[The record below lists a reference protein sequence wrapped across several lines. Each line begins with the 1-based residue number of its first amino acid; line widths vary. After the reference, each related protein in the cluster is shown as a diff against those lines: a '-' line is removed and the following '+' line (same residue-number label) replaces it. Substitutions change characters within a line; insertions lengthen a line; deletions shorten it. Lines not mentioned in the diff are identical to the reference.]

1 MKIVKVL
8 FITVILLVVVASV
21 KAQQNE
27 VRNKFRGF
35 AISGH
40 TGSHIYTGD
49 KLNEALDYGYGAINI
64 KLSWVPSFDSTSW
77 QQHYGYPA
85 YGLGVYSGAIGNPDI
100 LGTPNAIFGFVSFPI
115 YHSRKTTFVVEP
127 ALGLTY
133 DLKPYDSK
141 ENPMNDAI
149 GSKICVYFNLN
160 FGGRTAISREMDL
173 TYGFDLT
180 HFSNGRTFV
189 PNYGLNMAGLNVG
202 MLYHFNRAQKLV
214 DNSIKPKTILDVRP
228 ELPASSGDIRKGNLY
243 FSFYQAA
250 GTTQSYETGD
260 VRYFNASTSIEA
272 VYKHSMKHSWLLG
285 FDILYDGSLKNEYPE
300 TSGQFAYA
308 IHPGYDFSFYKFD
321 LRAQVGIYLGDNKD
335 KGAFFLRPALRY
347 WFSNAVFAQVGL
359 KTINGF
365 AADWVEYGVGVKLWS
380 SGKG

>member
-1 MKIVKVL
+1 MKIVKIF
-8 FITVILLVVVASV
+8 FIAAILLVAITSL

-27 VRNKFRGF
+27 VKNKFRGF
-35 AISGH
+35 AINGH
-40 TGSHIYTGD
+40 SGSHIYTGD
-49 KLNEALDYGYGAINI
+49 LLNESLDNGYGAISI
-64 KLSWVPSFDSTSW
+64 KLSWVPGSDSTSW
-77 QQHYGYPA
+77 QQHYGYPS

-100 LGTPNAIFGFVSFPI
+100 LGTPNAIFGFVSFPV
-115 YHSRKTTFVVEP
+115 YQTRKTSFVVEP
-127 ALGLTY
+127 AVGLTY
-133 DLKPYDSK
+133 DLKPHDSE

-173 TYGFDLT
+173 TYGFDMT

-189 PNYGLNMAGLNVG
+189 PNYGLNMAGLNIG
-202 MLYHFNRAQKLV
+202 MLYHFNRVQKVV
-214 DNSIKPKTILDVRP
+214 DKSLKPKTILEVRP
-228 ELPASSGDIRKGNLY
+228 EMEATSGDVRKKQWY
-243 FSFYQAA
+243 FSAYQAA
-250 GTTQSYETGD
+250 GTTQKYGFED

-272 VYKHSMKHSWLLG
+272 VYKRSMKHSWLLG
-285 FDILYDGSLKNEYPE
+285 FDLLYDGSLKNEYPE

-335 KGAFFLRPALRY
+335 KGPFFLRPALRY
-347 WFSNAVFAQVGL
+347 WFSNAVFAQIGL

-380 SGKG
+380 SGNR

>member
-1 MKIVKVL
+1 MKIVKVF
-8 FITVILLVVVASV
+8 FIAAILLVAITSL

-27 VRNKFRGF
+27 VKNKFRGF
-35 AISGH
+35 AINGH
-40 TGSHIYTGD
+40 SGSHIYTGD
-49 KLNEALDYGYGAINI
+49 LLNESLDNGYGAISI
-64 KLSWVPSFDSTSW
+64 KLSWVPGTDSTSW
-77 QQHYGYPA
+77 QQHYGYPS

-100 LGTPNAIFGFVSFPI
+100 LGTPNAIFGFVSFPV
-115 YHSRKTTFVVEP
+115 YQTRKTSFVVEP
-127 ALGLTY
+127 AVGLTY
-133 DLKPYDSK
+133 DLKPHDSE

-173 TYGFDLT
+173 TYGFDLS

-202 MLYHFNRAQKLV
+202 MLYHFNRAQKIV
-214 DNSIKPKTILDVRP
+214 DNSLKPKTILEVRP
-228 ELPASSGDIRKGNLY
+228 DLPASSGDVRKKQWY
-243 FSFYQAA
+243 FSAYQAA
-250 GTTQSYETGD
+250 GTTQKYGFED

-272 VYKHSMKHSWLLG
+272 VYKRSMKHSWLLG
-285 FDILYDGSLKNEYPE
+285 FDLLYDGSLKNEYPE

-335 KGAFFLRPALRY
+335 KGPFFLRPALRY
-347 WFSNAVFAQVGL
+347 WFTNAVFAQVGL

-380 SGKG
+380 SGSR

>member
-1 MKIVKVL
+1 MRLFNVL
-8 FITVILLVVVASV
+8 IITVLLMVSATSLT
-21 KAQQNE
+21 AQQNK

-40 TGSHIYTGD
+40 SGSHVYTGD
-49 KLNEALDYGYGAINI
+49 KLEEALDNGYGAINI
-64 KLSWVPSFDSTSW
+64 KLSWIPGPDSTSW
-77 QQHYGYPA
+77 QQHYGFPS

-100 LGTPNAIFGFVSFPI
+100 LGSPNAIFGFVSFPL
-115 YHSRKTTFVVEP
+115 YQTRKTTFVVEP
-127 ALGLTY
+127 AVGITY
-133 DLKPYDSK
+133 DLKPYDSE

-149 GSKICVYFNLN
+149 GSQLCVYFNLN

-173 TYGFDLT
+173 TYGFDVT

-189 PNYGLNMAGLNVG
+189 PNYGLNMVGLNLG
-202 MLYHFNRAQKLV
+202 MLYHFNRAQKVV
-214 DNSIKPKTILDVRP
+214 DKSLRPKTILEVRP
-228 ELPASSGDIRKGNLY
+228 ELPASSGDIRKRNWY
-243 FSFYQAA
+243 FSAYQAV
-250 GTTQSYETGD
+250 GTTQKFSSED

-285 FDILYDGSLKNEYPE
+285 FDVLYDGSLKDEYPE
-300 TSGQFAYA
+300 TSDQFAYA
-308 IHPGYDFSFYKFD
+308 IHPGYDFSFWKFD

-359 KTINGF
+359 KTIDEF

-380 SGKG
+380 PGIK